1 MKEIFKGSR
10 EHQNRDLIKQKR
22 ESMIYHLKSIRVE
35 KRKEDKEEWRKPI
48 GFMGNDHEN

>member
-35 KRKEDKEEWRKPI
+35 KRKEDKEE
-48 GFMGNDHEN
+48 